1 MNTPQDKPAPSGP
14 EDVTSEFA
22 RLLPELAVALYES
35 VPHARRRGES
45 PALGGGLTGRQLE
58 AVVFLSH
65 RRRATMGEFAAGL
78 EISPA
83 AATELVARLTEKGVV
98 RREADPA
105 DRRVV
110 LVRLAGDAKRYAE
123 SLHDRWRGQLE
134 DVFARHPGIDP
145 DGLVALLADLIDHLK
160 GGTSP

>member
-1 MNTPQDKPAPSGP
+1 MNATRPDHGGPGP
-14 EDVTSEFA
+14 EDVTSELA

-35 VPHARRRGES
+35 VPHAQTGGER
-45 PALGGGLTGRQLE
+45 PAAGHGLTGRQLE

-65 RRRATMGEFAAGL
+65 HRGATMGEFAAGL

-83 AATELVARLTEKGVV
+83 AATELVARLSEKGVV

-110 LVRLAGDAKRYAE
+110 LISLAGAAERYAE
-123 SLHDRWRGQLE
+123 SVHDRWRGHLE

-145 DGLVALLADLIDHLK
+145 DALVALLADLIDHLK
-160 GGTSP
+160 GRTTP